1 MALTANSLPLW
12 PKDTPLPTLGHQ
24 CAEWIEDYCIHGP
37 GDVRGE
43 PVEVT
48 DDFYRFLC
56 RALIVHPVAI
66 CGEPDCHCEDM
77 VGRFIRRINVL
88 SRLKGYAKT
97 EDIAWIMHWKLSG
110 PCIPNGW
117 AEDGSP
123 LSSLANSPY
132 IPIAATSDE
141 QAEDTLWGCFQAIAL
156 EAPNL
161 SHLEVRKFEVINPHN
176 RGQAKQVNS
185 SSARNDGGKPSAIGI
200 DEAHLLHGP
209 ELLGLGKVLER
220 NLAKRN
226 MSMPQMFVAT
236 TMFQVGQGSYAE
248 NLWDRS
254 EKDSEILYDHR
265 QASDHWN
272 TDEDEQLRSAIL
284 EAAGDAKGWL
294 NVRQLMSS
302 YRADPSEGERYW
314 LNRYGGGTN
323 AKLVNI
329 QAMREC
335 AKAPEL
341 LPGQVVA
348 LGVDGSMYNDNS
360 GLVACRLSDLSLH
373 YLWHYE
379 PDGTEGDAMA
389 MAMSMDDAV
398 QATMSTLMVTR
409 LYADPP
415 YITEYIA
422 KWSGLAARSKQRG
435 VKPQIVSWWTN
446 RAVAMSNATRE
457 CVTAINLANQPHDH
471 SPLLVEHFANAYKK
485 ETSNTIMAGGTM
497 VNGYIPRKQTPK
509 SAKKIDLAVCAILA
523 RQAAVDSIAAGEDKK
538 VKRPSSGMVS
548 Y

>member
-1 MALTANSLPLW
+1 MALTANELPIW
-12 PKDTPLPTLGHQ
+12 DKSKPLPTLGHEA
-24 CAEWIEDYCIHGP
+24 AEWIEGYCVHGP

-43 PVEVT
+43 PVTVT

-66 CGEPDCHCEDM
+66 CGDPDCHCEDM
-77 VGRFIRRINVL
+77 VGRFVRRINVL

-97 EDIAWIMHWKLSG
+97 EDIAWILHWKLSG
-110 PCIPNGW
+110 LCLPNGW
-117 AEDGSP
+117 DEEGNPIASM
-123 LSSLANSPY
+123 ANSPY

-161 SHLEVRKFEVINPHN
+161 SHLEVQKREVVNPFN
-176 RGQAKQVNS
+176 RGLAKQVNS
-185 SSARNDGGKPSAIGI
+185 SSSRNDGGKPTAIGI
-200 DEAHLLHGP
+200 DEAHLLHGQ
-209 ELLGLGKVLER
+209 ELMDLGKVLER

-226 MSMPQMFVAT
+226 VGQPQMFVAT

-248 NLWDRS
+248 SLWDRS
-254 EKDSEILYDHR
+254 EKDPQILYDHC

-272 TDEDEQLRSAIL
+272 TDDDEQLRSAIK
-284 EAAGDAKGWL
+284 EAAGDAIGWL

-329 QAMREC
+329 HAMREC
-335 AKAPEL
+335 PKAPEL
-341 LPGQVVA
+341 KSNDIVA
-348 LGVDGSMYNDNS
+348 LGIDGSMYNDNS
-360 GLVACRLSDLSLH
+360 GVVVCRLSDLSLH

-379 PDGTEGDAMA
+379 PDGTEEDAMA
-389 MAMSMDDAV
+389 MAMGMDDAV
-398 QATMSTLMVTR
+398 QTAMDALSVTR
-409 LYADPP
+409 IYADPP
-415 YITEYIA
+415 YITEYIS
-422 KWSGLAARSKQRG
+422 KWSNLAARQKSKFKTQ
-435 VKPQIVSWWTN
+435 VVSWWTN
-446 RAVAMSNATRE
+446 RSVAMSNATRE
-457 CVTAINLANQPHDH
+457 LVTAINLSNQPHDH
-471 SPLLVEHFANAYKK
+471 SPLLMDHFANAYKK
-485 ETSNTIMAGGTM
+485 ETTNTIMVGDVM
-497 VNGYIPRKQTPK
+497 MNGYVPRKQTPK
-509 SAKKIDLAVCAILA
+509 SVKKVDLAVCAILA

-538 VKRPSSGMVS
+538 MKRYPSGMVS